1 MRPPATGSLLPARA
15 ASWMIIAQ
23 ILFAAMATS
32 ARIGG
37 RRLPWQE
44 VCASRFLVG
53 ALTVLLVARARGRTL
68 GLANRRAS
76 WARSVLGTVSAA
88 GTFYLYATP
97 HLPIGDAAT
106 LLSTTPIFVALLGV
120 PLLGESVRR
129 SVVAAL
135 VCGFAGIALV
145 AQPTFS
151 TASHLVVIGTLTAI
165 TAALAFIWLRR
176 IGSSE
181 SSEAVVFHFACV
193 GSAAMLL
200 LSVPVWRTPDARDAA
215 ALFATGFFGGIAQIA
230 MTRAFA
236 LDAAARVSVL
246 GYSGVIFTRVLAF
259 VLFGEVP
266 DAAQTLGS
274 LLIVGA
280 GAILLGRRV
289 PT

>member
-1 MRPPATGSLLPARA
+1 
-15 ASWMIIAQ
+15 MILAQ
-23 ILFAAMATS
+23 VLFAAMATS
-32 ARIGG
+32 ARVGG

-53 ALTVLLVARARGRTL
+53 ALTVLVVARVRGRSL
-68 GLANRRAS
+68 RLSNRRAS
-76 WARSVLGTVSAA
+76 WVRSVLGTLSAA
-88 GTFYLYATP
+88 GTFYLYARP
-97 HLPIGDAAT
+97 QLPIGDAVT

-129 SVVAAL
+129 SVVVAL
-135 VCGFAGIALV
+135 GCGFAGIALV

-151 TASHLVVIGTLTAI
+151 TAGHLVAIGTLTAI

-193 GSAAMLL
+193 GFAAMML
-200 LSVPVWRTPDARDAA
+200 LSVPVWRTPDARDAV

-230 MTRAFA
+230 MTRAYA

-246 GYSGVIFTRVLAF
+246 GYSGVIFARALAF
-259 VLFGEVP
+259 AVFGEVP
-266 DAAQTLGS
+266 DGAQTLGS
-274 LLIVGA
+274 LLIVGS
-280 GAILLGRRV
+280 GALLLRR
-289 PT
+289 PALP